1 MIKNINK
8 STILVAS
15 NCRDDNKLFTKV
27 NELISNKFD
36 DIKNKRISILY
47 TPRMGFRNKT
57 RSQLYIDTKE
67 MIKKWKYKEKLLCEF
82 DLIDCSKRINI
93 ERCKN
98 KITAKTISKL
108 SEKPQESL
116 FNRATLLI
124 QIQTNIL
131 NC

>member
-1 MIKNINK
+1 M
-8 STILVAS
+8 A
-15 NCRDDNKLFTKV
+15 
-27 NELISNKFD
+27 KFD

-98 KITAKTISKL
+98 KINKNSILWIMGGDTLYLMYHLKKSGIGDLIKR
-108 SEKPQESL
+108 KVCKNN
-116 FNRATLLI
+116 FLLI
-124 QIQTNIL
+124 G
-131 NC
+131 C